1 MHNPIKGLTAVL
13 DSFYQGIADVVSAS
27 VTVGNVVDVGI
38 GRGLLVLK
46 IAERNSRLKAYGV
59 DVSQKAAKAARSILE
74 DPSLKFQEKRLEPC
88 GIFLLLR
95 PKKPGPGVLVK

>member
-13 DSFYQGIADVVSAS
+13 DSFYQEVADVVSAS
-27 VTVGNVVDVGI
+27 VAVGNVVDVGT

-46 IAERNSRLKAYGV
+46 IAEKNARLTAYGV
-59 DVSQKAAKAARSILE
+59 DVSQKAAKAATRVLE

-95 PKKPGPGVLVK
+95 LKKPGAGILVK